1 MVTHHAVDYAALAKT
16 IAALTVGETDPVA
29 LMTTVACEVHFSD
42 SRFDWTGFYRVV
54 TPEVMKIRPY
64 QGGHGCLVM
73 PFSRGVCGAV
83 ARGGDA
89 QIVADVAAFSGHI
102 ACDSATRSELEL
114 PVLPVRAAC
123 LGCSTLTAIK
133 QMPLGCWMRM
143 L

>member
-1 MVTHHAVDYAALAKT
+1 MATHHAVDYAALAKT

-29 LMTTVACEVHFSD
+29 LMATVACEVHFSD
-42 SRFDWTGFYRVV
+42 SRFDWTRFYSAVA
-54 TPEVMKIRPY
+54 PEVMKIRPY

-102 ACDSATRSELEL
+102 ACDSVTRSELEL

-133 QMPLGCWMRM
+133 QMPLGCWMPM

>member
-16 IAALTVGETDPVA
+16 IAALTVGGTDPVA
-29 LMTTVACEVHFSD
+29 LMATVACEVHFSD
-42 SRFDWTGFYRVV
+42 SRFDWTRFYSAVA
-54 TPEVMKIRPY
+54 PEVMKIGLY
-64 QGGHGCLVM
+64 QGGHGCLVTL
-73 PFSRGVCGAV
+73 FLRGVCGAV
-83 ARGGDA
+83 ARSGEA
-89 QIVADVAAFSGHI
+89 QIVADVAAFAGHI

-133 QMPLGCWMRM
+133 QMPLGCWMPM